1 MAFGDGIV
9 AANAL
14 MAEAGGVQAS
24 SPNPGE
30 TQLTQAQLNSVV
42 SAAIAQWAHAGASAA
57 QLAKLSA
64 ITFSVADLAGNTIG
78 DHSAGH
84 VVIDT
89 DAAGHG
95 WFVDTTPSDNFEF
108 AFAENA
114 AGTDMSAAPSSAA
127 AGHLDLLTAVMHEM
141 GHELGLDHA
150 ADAHGLMH
158 DSLVDG
164 ERRLPTT
171 TDIAQAD
178 GTEVFS
184 FTNVCTGTAGADNF
198 VFTDFSAAATAS
210 IPRVT
215 DYSFAQGDT
224 FDFSALTAQY
234 HTSGVSDSMMVRAV
248 ADPSGNFA
256 TLQVNASYAP
266 NTAATW
272 TNVVQIDGAHAGDQ
286 VSVLVDSHNSVHHV
300 DLLI

>member
-1 MAFGDGIV
+1 
-9 AANAL
+9 L
-14 MAEAGGVQAS
+14 
-24 SPNPGE
+24 
-30 TQLTQAQLNSVV
+30 
-42 SAAIAQWAHAGASAA
+42 
-57 QLAKLSA
+57 
-64 ITFSVADLAGNTIG
+64 
-78 DHSAGH
+78 
-84 VVIDT
+84 
-89 DAAGHG
+89 
-95 WFVDTTPSDNFEF
+95 
-108 AFAENA
+108 
-114 AGTDMSAAPSSAA
+114 
-127 AGHLDLLTAVMHEM
+127 
-141 GHELGLDHA
+141 
-150 ADAHGLMH
+150 
-158 DSLVDG
+158 
-164 ERRLPTT
+164 
-171 TDIAQAD
+171 
-178 GTEVFS
+178 
-184 FTNVCTGTAGADNF
+184 C
-198 VFTDFSAAATAS
+198 FTDFSAAATAS